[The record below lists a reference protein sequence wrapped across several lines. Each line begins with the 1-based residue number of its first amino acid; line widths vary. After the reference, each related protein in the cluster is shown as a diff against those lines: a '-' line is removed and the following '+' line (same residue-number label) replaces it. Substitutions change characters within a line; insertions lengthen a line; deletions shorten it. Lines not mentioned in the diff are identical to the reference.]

1 MPGMLPVIPGRPPEE
16 LALSI
21 PTGPR
26 PVPPEDVTEVKA
38 PAVLLA
44 EVVLVAGDRAI
55 FPSRWEHLADL
66 ALEHDSVRAALRADG
81 TAR

>member
-1 MPGMLPVIPGRPPEE
+1 MIPVQPPEE

-21 PTGPR
+21 TPGAR
-26 PVPPEDVTEVKA
+26 PVPPEDPAEVQA
-38 PAVLLA
+38 LAALLA
-44 EVVLVAGDRAI
+44 EMVLVAGDRAM
-55 FPSRWEHLADL
+55 FPSHWEHLADL